1 MKRAGG
7 IVGVVAGV
15 MAVVA
20 AVVTLFIGGLATA
33 FETEGAGTVIGLG
46 WAGVF
51 GSFLVI
57 ALGAVTIN
65 ARGKLSSA
73 LLLVVSIIT
82 AIVGGTLVAVFM
94 ALALLGSIIALLDRA
109 GRLDNRL

>member
-1 MKRAGG
+1 MRRAGG
-7 IVGVVAGV
+7 ITGVVAGV
-15 MAVVA
+15 MAVIA

-33 FETEGAGTVIGLG
+33 FEAEGAGTVIGLG

-65 ARGKLSSA
+65 AKGKLSSV
-73 LLLVVSIIT
+73 LLLVVSIVT
-82 AIVGGTLVAVFM
+82 AIVGGTLVAIFM
-94 ALALLGSIIALLDRA
+94 VLALLGSIIALLDKSA
-109 GRLDNRL
+109 ASAA